1 MTRTELKS
9 KANMLM
15 LGTYWPME
23 RVNKCKCW
31 VIWAPDE
38 SLAIIQSYATAVA
51 IYSAK
56 SKRLYVF
63 DYYSNTTQQH
73 IRKAAK
79 ILYALEIRY
88 LYRRS
93 DKIVLLSTAYNGF
106 GVYKPSNFEY
116 ILEHDWDMFIEDEIS
131 WNY

>member
-1 MTRTELKS
+1 M
-9 KANMLM
+9 
-15 LGTYWPME
+15 
-23 RVNKCKCW
+23 
-31 VIWAPDE
+31 
-38 SLAIIQSYATAVA
+38 
-51 IYSAK
+51 
-56 SKRLYVF
+56 F
-63 DYYSNTTQQH
+63 DYYSNTTQSH